1 MGPRIGLTGGI
12 GSGKSEVGK
21 VFAELGAFLIDADV
35 LAREAVAPGT
45 PGIHQICRRWPRVCR
60 ADGTL
65 DREALAGIVFSNPQE
80 RADLIAIVH
89 PYVRELMLERQR
101 DARPDQVIVFEV
113 PLLFEAGSYREMDAN
128 ILVVAPRERR
138 IERVM
143 ARTGWSHEQVVQ
155 RMAAQIHPED
165 ASKLATYVID
175 NSGTLDDL
183 REKTKQLYEQLRTLR
198 AATR

>member
-21 VFAELGAFLIDADV
+21 VFAELGAYLIDADV

-45 PGIHQICRRWPRVCR
+45 PGLKQICERWPRVCR
-60 ADGTL
+60 GDGTL
-65 DREALAGIVFSNPQE
+65 DREALAGIVFANPAD
-80 RADLIAIVH
+80 RAELIGIVH
-89 PYVRELMLERQR
+89 PYVREKMLERQR
-101 DARPDQVIVFEV
+101 GARPDQVVVFEV
-113 PLLFEAGSYREMDAN
+113 PLLFEGGSYREMDAN

-143 ARTGWSHEQVVQ
+143 NRTGWSHEQVVQ

-165 ASKLATYVID
+165 ALKLATFVID
-175 NSGTLDDL
+175 NNGSLEDL
-183 REKTKQLYEQLRTLR
+183 RAKTVQLFEQLRNLP
-198 AATR
+198 AATA

>member
-21 VFAELGAFLIDADV
+21 VFAELGAYLIDADV

-45 PGIHQICRRWPRVCR
+45 PGLRQICQRWPRVCR

-65 DREALAGIVFSNPQE
+65 DREALAGVVFTNPHE

-89 PYVRELMLERQR
+89 PYVRELMIERR
-101 DARPDQVIVFEV
+101 RGAKPDQVIVHEV
-113 PLLFEAGSYREMDAN
+113 PLLFEAGSYRDMDAN

-143 ARTGWSHEQVVQ
+143 KRTGWSHEQVVQ

-165 ASKLATYVID
+165 ASKLADYVID
-175 NSGTLDDL
+175 NSGSLDDL
-183 REKTKQLYEQLRTLR
+183 REKTKELYEHLRTLP

>member
-45 PGIHQICRRWPRVCR
+45 PGLQQICARWPRVCR
-60 ADGTL
+60 GDGTL
-65 DREALAGIVFSNPQE
+65 DREALAGIVFANPAD
-80 RADLIAIVH
+80 RAELIGIVH
-89 PYVRELMLERQR
+89 PYVREKMLARQH
-101 DARPDQVIVFEV
+101 DARPDQVIVHEV
-113 PLLFEAGSYREMDAN
+113 PLLFEGGSYRDMDAN

-143 ARTGWSHEQVVQ
+143 KRTGWSHEQVVQ

-165 ASKLATYVID
+165 ALKLASYVVD
-175 NSGTLDDL
+175 NNGTLEEL
-183 REKTKQLYEQLRTLR
+183 RAKTQHLYEELRNLPTP
-198 AATR
+198 AA